1 VLTFCNAREVLQ
13 KVSTT
18 KSEFENVTD
27 NRELLFDEVREL
39 VTRIIEELMCHL
51 DCDIG
56 ELLDQYNGIQESF
69 GHELEALRPFT
80 ADGFV
85 RIDGNRIVVE
95 ESGRP
100 YLRLIASTFD
110 AYLHNPHVRHSVAV

>member
-1 VLTFCNAREVLQ
+1 
-13 KVSTT
+13 
-18 KSEFENVTD
+18 
-27 NRELLFDEVREL
+27 
-39 VTRIIEELMCHL
+39 M
-51 DCDIG
+51 
-56 ELLDQYNGIQESF
+56 
-69 GHELEALRPFT
+69 RPFT

-110 AYLHNPHVRHSVAV
+110 AYLPNSHVRHSIAV